1 MMREFEMT
9 EADYAALLEACE
21 PVPYLV
27 ANGVGP
33 SSPRERVMAVWC
45 ELGERMGFDYETAA
59 PSGKGQRVFLAVPKV
74 VTP

>member
-1 MMREFEMT
+1 MKREFEMT
-9 EADYAALLEACE
+9 EADYAALMEACK

-27 ANGVGP
+27 ANGVVP
-33 SSPRERVMAVWC
+33 ESPRDRVMAVWL
-45 ELGERMGFDYETAA
+45 EMGERMGFDYETAA